1 MVMFATTP
9 SAEKVAIRY
18 SASIAADAYA
28 IYRLLHALPEG
39 IAMSDAFLASRLR
52 ERVTIESP
60 ERNADTYGGGDAT
73 WIVFATV
80 YASVKPL
87 MCAASDV
94 LTADQVSA
102 IAGYRVSLRKRDD
115 VDASMRILWNGRRL
129 MIHSLHETEQT
140 LAILT
145 YEETL

>member
-1 MVMFATTP
+1 
-9 SAEKVAIRY
+9 
-18 SASIAADAYA
+18 
-28 IYRLLHALPEG
+28 
-39 IAMSDAFLASRLR
+39 MSDIFLASRLR

-60 ERNADTYGGGDAT
+60 ERNADTYGGGDTT
-73 WIVFATV
+73 WAVVATV

-87 MCAASDV
+87 MGTAREV

-102 IAGYRVSLRKRDD
+102 IAGYRVSVRKRDD
-115 VDASMRILWNGRRL
+115 VDASMRILWNGRTL

-140 LAILT
+140 LEILT